1 MEVGTAQI
9 AKLRRDAWVD
19 QRRVRRS
26 FTVTIDATGPGMVK
40 RPDGSYEFD
49 GVATRGDAVFDYSV
63 DAGKPWREYR
73 PIEEVGAKLSID
85 SLIGAEIT
93 DDHPAEFVD
102 TTNARELGR
111 GTVMAAAMDGA
122 LMRVRVI
129 VRDAELL
136 AKIFAGKVELSCG
149 YTAVVVDR
157 AGVHPTEG
165 AYEAVQTQIIHN
177 HLAVVDVARAGPVAR
192 LSLPPTLAGAG
203 AEGDQRP
210 DASHERTK
218 QDMGEITV
226 NGVVFKVDPTA
237 TTVPQAMAE
246 AYATQTTAIEQ
257 LKTELAAAKA
267 APVTQEPAPTAPAPT
282 APTETPAGAE
292 PTADPTASTDKKGDK
307 AKMSDKTTMTED
319 QIKKLVDERFA
330 AQAKQAKDA
339 ADKGAFRAK
348 IVADAAPHLA
358 KDYAFAKKADAEILV
373 DAIVAVNKDAE
384 PRARKLAED
393 GKLDALHVL
402 LEEKADQAGRDG
414 ARSFGSQLAAAAQG
428 AGPTGTADAARQKML
443 DRKAGKKGSN

>member
-1 MEVGTAQI
+1 VGAAQI

-26 FTVTIDATGPGMVK
+26 FTITIDAIGSGAVK

-49 GVATRGDAVFDYSV
+49 GVATRADAVFDYSA

-73 PIEEVGAKLSID
+73 SIAEVGAKLSIE

-93 DDHPAEFVD
+93 DDHPVEFVNPE
-102 TTNARELGR
+102 NARELGR
-111 GTVMAAAMDGA
+111 GTVMAAVMDGA

-157 AGVHPTEG
+157 AGIHPTEG
-165 AYEAVQTQIIHN
+165 PYEAEQTQIIHN
-177 HLAVVDVARAGPVAR
+177 HLAVVDIARAGPVAR

-210 DASHERTK
+210 DASTRKHK
-218 QDMGEITV
+218 DMGEITV

-246 AYATQTTAIEQ
+246 AYATQTTAIEA

-267 APVTQEPAPTAPAPT
+267 APVTPEPAPPPTPPAPG
-282 APTETPAGAE
+282 APAGAD
-292 PTADPTASTDKKGDK
+292 PSADPTANTDKQK
-307 AKMSDKTTMTED
+307 AKMSDKTMTED
-319 QIKKLVDERFA
+319 QIRKLVDERLA
-330 AQAKQAKDA
+330 SQAKQAKDA

-348 IVADAAPHLA
+348 VVADAAPHLPA
-358 KDYAFAKKADAEILV
+358 GYDFAGKADAEILV
-373 DAIVAVNKDAE
+373 DAMIAVCKDAE

-402 LEEKADQAGRDG
+402 LEEKVDQAGR
-414 ARSFGSQLAAAAQG
+414 AASRSFGAQLAAAAQG
-428 AGPTGTADAARQKML
+428 AGPTGTADTARQKML

>member
-1 MEVGTAQI
+1 M
-9 AKLRRDAWVD
+9 
-19 QRRVRRS
+19 
-26 FTVTIDATGPGMVK
+26 FK

-210 DASHERTK
+210 DASSKRTK
-218 QDMGEITV
+218 TDMGEITV

-246 AYATQTTAIEQ
+246 AYTTQTTAIEA

-267 APVTQEPAPTAPAPT
+267 APVTQEPAPAPAPAA
-282 APTETPAGAE
+282 APEAPAGAD
-292 PTADPTASTDKKGDK
+292 PTADPTASTDKQKGDK
-307 AKMSDKTTMTED
+307 SKMSDKTSMTED

-358 KDYAFAKKADAEILV
+358 KDYAFGKKADAEILV

-402 LEEKADQAGRDG
+402 LEEKVDQAGHESARGFG
-414 ARSFGSQLAAAAQG
+414 AQLAAAAQG
-428 AGPTGTADAARQKML
+428 AGPTGTADTARQKML